1 MQEVIFTSRQEQ
13 TDSLVL
19 ECELTQDSFGLLI
32 ALGNDKFA
40 DDFSDWDMYEQDTYV
55 AEIDLQVYACFEFEE
70 FSDINNLEDLKQRLS
85 DWQLK
90 AFEESY
96 KSKIDT
102 GLSLIK
108 KKLLEKS
115 KN

>member
-1 MQEVIFTSRQEQ
+1 MDSIKKEYMYNTMEQNKVTSPCISVCK
-13 TDSLVL
+13 TDPVSGFCYGCGRTN
-19 ECELTQDSFGLLI
+19 EEKNIWKDENTS
-32 ALGNDKFA
+32 NDWK
-40 DDFSDWDMYEQDTYV
+40 
-55 AEIDLQVYACFEFEE
+55 
-70 FSDINNLEDLKQRLS
+70 INNLEDLKQRLS

>member
-1 MQEVIFTSRQEQ
+1 MEYIKKEYMYNYMEQEKVTSPCISICK
-13 TDSLVL
+13 TDPLSGF
-19 ECELTQDSFGLLI
+19 CYGCGRT
-32 ALGNDKFA
+32 N
-40 DDFSDWDMYEQDTYV
+40 
-55 AEIDLQVYACFEFEE
+55 EE
-70 FSDINNLEDLKQRLS
+70 KNTWKDENTSNEWKIKNLEDLKNRLS

-96 KSKIDT
+96 KSKVET

-108 KKLLEKS
+108 KKLLEKT

>member
-1 MQEVIFTSRQEQ
+1 MEYIKKEYMYNNMEQEKVTSPCISICK
-13 TDSLVL
+13 TDPLSGY
-19 ECELTQDSFGLLI
+19 CYGCGRT
-32 ALGNDKFA
+32 N
-40 DDFSDWDMYEQDTYV
+40 
-55 AEIDLQVYACFEFEE
+55 EE
-70 FSDINNLEDLKQRLS
+70 KNTWKDENTSNEWKIKNLEDLKNRLS

-96 KSKIDT
+96 KSKVET

>member
-1 MQEVIFTSRQEQ
+1 MEYIKKEY
-13 TDSLVL
+13 
-19 ECELTQDSFGLLI
+19 
-32 ALGNDKFA
+32 
-40 DDFSDWDMYEQDTYV
+40 MYNIMEQDKIISPCISICKTDPVSGFCYG
-55 AEIDLQVYACFEFEE
+55 CGRTNEE
-70 FSDINNLEDLKQRLS
+70 KNTWKDENTSNEWKISNLEDLKNRLS
-85 DWQLK
+85 NWQLK

-96 KSKIDT
+96 KSKVET

>member
-1 MQEVIFTSRQEQ
+1 MEYIKKEYMYNNMQQEKVTSPCISICK
-13 TDSLVL
+13 TDPLSGF
-19 ECELTQDSFGLLI
+19 CYGCGRT
-32 ALGNDKFA
+32 N
-40 DDFSDWDMYEQDTYV
+40 
-55 AEIDLQVYACFEFEE
+55 EE
-70 FSDINNLEDLKQRLS
+70 KNTWKNENTSNEWKIKNLEDLKNRLS

-96 KSKIDT
+96 KSKVET

-108 KKLLEKS
+108 KKLLEKN

>member
-1 MQEVIFTSRQEQ
+1 MEYIKKEY
-13 TDSLVL
+13 
-19 ECELTQDSFGLLI
+19 
-32 ALGNDKFA
+32 
-40 DDFSDWDMYEQDTYV
+40 MYNIMEQDKITSPCISICKTDPVSGFCYG
-55 AEIDLQVYACFEFEE
+55 CGRTNEE
-70 FSDINNLEDLKQRLS
+70 KNTWKDENTSNEWKINNLENLKNRLS

-96 KSKIDT
+96 KSKIET

>member
-1 MQEVIFTSRQEQ
+1 MEYIKKEYMYNDMEQEKVTSPCISVCK
-13 TDSLVL
+13 TDPLSGF
-19 ECELTQDSFGLLI
+19 CYGCGRT
-32 ALGNDKFA
+32 N
-40 DDFSDWDMYEQDTYV
+40 
-55 AEIDLQVYACFEFEE
+55 EE
-70 FSDINNLEDLKQRLS
+70 KNTWKNENTSNEWKIKNLEDLKNRLS

-96 KSKIDT
+96 KSKVET

>member
-1 MQEVIFTSRQEQ
+1 MEYIKKEY
-13 TDSLVL
+13 
-19 ECELTQDSFGLLI
+19 
-32 ALGNDKFA
+32 
-40 DDFSDWDMYEQDTYV
+40 MYNIMEQDKITSPCISICKTDPVSGFCYG
-55 AEIDLQVYACFEFEE
+55 CGRTNEE
-70 FSDINNLEDLKQRLS
+70 KNTWKDENTSNEWKINNLEDLKNRLS

-90 AFEESY
+90 AFEASY

>member
-1 MQEVIFTSRQEQ
+1 MEYIKKEYMYNTMEQNKVTSPCISVCK
-13 TDSLVL
+13 TDPLSGF
-19 ECELTQDSFGLLI
+19 CYGCGRT
-32 ALGNDKFA
+32 N
-40 DDFSDWDMYEQDTYV
+40 
-55 AEIDLQVYACFEFEE
+55 EE
-70 FSDINNLEDLKQRLS
+70 KNIWKDENTSNEWKINNLKDLKNRLF
-85 DWQLK
+85 DWQLN

-96 KSKIDT
+96 KSKIET

>member
-1 MQEVIFTSRQEQ
+1 MYNNMEQNKVTSPCISVCK
-13 TDSLVL
+13 TDPVSGF
-19 ECELTQDSFGLLI
+19 CYGCGRT
-32 ALGNDKFA
+32 N
-40 DDFSDWDMYEQDTYV
+40 
-55 AEIDLQVYACFEFEE
+55 EE
-70 FSDINNLEDLKQRLS
+70 KNIWKDENTSNEWKISNLEELKNRLS

-96 KSKIDT
+96 KSKVET

-108 KKLLEKS
+108 KKLSEKN

>member
-1 MQEVIFTSRQEQ
+1 MEYIKKEYMYNIMEQNKVTSPCISVCK
-13 TDSLVL
+13 TDP
-19 ECELTQDSFGLLI
+19 LTGFCYGCARTNEEKNIWKEESTT
-32 ALGNDKFA
+32 NDWK
-40 DDFSDWDMYEQDTYV
+40 
-55 AEIDLQVYACFEFEE
+55 
-70 FSDINNLEDLKQRLS
+70 INNLEELKNRLS

-96 KSKIDT
+96 KSKVET

>member
-1 MQEVIFTSRQEQ
+1 MDYIKKEYMYNTMEQNKVTSPCISVCK
-13 TDSLVL
+13 TDPVSGF
-19 ECELTQDSFGLLI
+19 CYGCGRT
-32 ALGNDKFA
+32 N
-40 DDFSDWDMYEQDTYV
+40 
-55 AEIDLQVYACFEFEE
+55 EE
-70 FSDINNLEDLKQRLS
+70 KNTWKNENTSNEWKIKNLEDLKNRLS

-96 KSKIDT
+96 KSKVET

>member
-1 MQEVIFTSRQEQ
+1 M
-13 TDSLVL
+13 
-19 ECELTQDSFGLLI
+19 
-32 ALGNDKFA
+32 
-40 DDFSDWDMYEQDTYV
+40 EQDKVTSPCISICKTDPLSGFCYGCGRT
-55 AEIDLQVYACFEFEE
+55 DEE
-70 FSDINNLEDLKQRLS
+70 KNTWKNENTSNEWKINNLEDLKNRLS

-96 KSKIDT
+96 KSKVET

-108 KKLLEKS
+108 KKLLEKN

>member
-1 MQEVIFTSRQEQ
+1 MEYIKKEYMYNNMEQEKVTSPCISICK
-13 TDSLVL
+13 TDPLSGF
-19 ECELTQDSFGLLI
+19 CYGCGRT
-32 ALGNDKFA
+32 N
-40 DDFSDWDMYEQDTYV
+40 
-55 AEIDLQVYACFEFEE
+55 EE
-70 FSDINNLEDLKQRLS
+70 KNTWKNENTSNEWKIKNLEDLKNRLS

-96 KSKIDT
+96 KSKVET